1 MKLTCLRKDLHF
13 ALDIVSLAV
22 NTSTT
27 LPVLNNILLK
37 ASNKKLSFSA
47 TNLEIAINFS
57 IPADIKNEG
66 NITVP
71 AKLITS
77 YVNYL
82 GDENVELKVDDGM
95 VLSIKSKSSQTKIKG
110 ISADE
115 FPLIPKVEKEIT
127 LEIKA
132 KDLADAIDAT
142 VFSAAVN
149 GTRPVLAG
157 VYMCAEKDHLKMV
170 ATDSFRLAEKKT
182 VLTKKIDGSVEC
194 LVPVRTLLE
203 LGRIISSK
211 YEEKNVNVQISKNQ
225 ILFAVD
231 GVELISR
238 LIEGK
243 FPDYEKIIPK
253 ATRTRVEVRVDALSQ
268 ATKRVSLFAKE
279 NNNSIKLAATN
290 DGKLQIATDE
300 TSVGEEKA
308 EVDITIN
315 GENNKVSLNSQYL
328 LDVLGHMKENVSI
341 EMDEKLT
348 PVVVRPAKKQDY
360 LYIIMPLKV

>member
-1 MKLTCLRKDLHF
+1 MKVSCSQKDLHQ

-22 NTSTT
+22 NSSTT

-37 ASNKKLSFSA
+37 ALNTRLFFSA

-57 IPADIKNEG
+57 IPADVKNEG
-66 NITVP
+66 SITVP

-82 GDENVELKVDDGM
+82 SSGEVELKADGGM
-95 VLSIKSKSSQTKIKG
+95 VLHLHSSTSDTKIKG
-110 ISADE
+110 ISPDE
-115 FPLIPKVEKEIT
+115 FPLIPRVEKET
-127 LEIKA
+127 SFEISA
-132 KDLADAIDAT
+132 KDFAEAINCT
-142 VFSAAVN
+142 VFSAATT
-149 GTRPVLAG
+149 GTRPVLSG
-157 VYMCAEKDHLKMV
+157 VYMNVEKDILKMV

-182 VLTKKIDGSVEC
+182 KLSQKVEKDVEC
-194 LVPVRTLLE
+194 IVPVRTLLE
-203 LGRIISSK
+203 LGRILDSK
-211 YEEKNVNVQISKNQ
+211 SDKDMVGVQIAKNQ
-225 ILFAVD
+225 VLFTIN

-253 ATRTRVEVRVDALSQ
+253 ATRTKFETSVDGLQQ

-290 DGKLQIATDE
+290 DGRLQIATDE
-300 TSVGEEKA
+300 TSVGEEHA
-308 EVDITIN
+308 EVAIKMEGD
-315 GENNKVSLNSQYL
+315 NNKIAINSQYL
-328 LDVLGHMKENVSI
+328 LDVLSHLKENVKI

-348 PVVVRPAKKQDY
+348 PVVVRPGKKQDY